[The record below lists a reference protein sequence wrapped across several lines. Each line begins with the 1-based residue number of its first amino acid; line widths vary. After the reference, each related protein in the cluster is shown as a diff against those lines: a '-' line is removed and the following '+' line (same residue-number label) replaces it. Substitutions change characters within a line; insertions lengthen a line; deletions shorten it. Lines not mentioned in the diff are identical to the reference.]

1 MPSTRT
7 AKVRLPILIVGL
19 AACAWGV
26 FSAAR
31 EGAAQLLAGRALLTE
46 KASDADGA
54 VAYGPEV
61 PEARYAR
68 AILLEL
74 SKNSESVNELERAA
88 ALRPQD
94 YALWLE
100 LGNARDRIGD
110 TAGAIAAFIESTKVA
125 PFYAQPRWQ
134 LGNALFRAGRNA
146 DAVKELRL
154 AAESNPKLALP
165 ALALAWTAL
174 DGNVVD
180 VERAFTSQSPAME
193 TALARF
199 LVKRGKIAE
208 AMRHF
213 RAAGGISADEQRAM
227 INDLLAAK
235 NFEAAYEVW
244 GVSRNRRLG
253 VAEIDNGG
261 FEESIMLDQ
270 TGFAWQLVQN
280 RQGIQA
286 SLDPSDRRSGSYS
299 LRVDW
304 SGNGDT
310 LLPIVSQLVLVEAGS
325 RYQLRFAARGA
336 ELMMLGLPM
345 ASVVDASDAAAHSGD
360 YRTFALASSPALL
373 KGTNAWQDYS
383 VEFSTA
389 ASTRAVIIRIHRENC
404 SIQPCPGFGHAWFD
418 DFSLTKLS
426 Q

>member
-1 MPSTRT
+1 MRSTRR

-19 AACAWGV
+19 AACAWGF
-26 FSAAR
+26 FSGAR
-31 EGAAQLLAGRALLTE
+31 EGAAQLLAGRALLME
-46 KASDADGA
+46 KASEADGA

-74 SKNSESVNELERAA
+74 SKKNSDSVNEFERAA

-100 LGNARDRIGD
+100 LGNARDQVGD
-110 TAGAIAAFIESTKVA
+110 TAGAIAAFTEATKVA

-134 LGNALFRAGRNA
+134 LGNALFRAGRKA

-154 AAESNPKLALP
+154 AAESNTKLTLP

-213 RAAGGISADEQRAM
+213 RAAGGISADEQRAAGQK
-227 INDLLAAK
+227 LGRA
-235 NFEAAYEVW
+235 FSRSREEAP
-244 GVSRNRRLG
+244 R
-253 VAEIDNGG
+253 
-261 FEESIMLDQ
+261 
-270 TGFAWQLVQN
+270 T
-280 RQGIQA
+280 
-286 SLDPSDRRSGSYS
+286 
-299 LRVDW
+299 
-304 SGNGDT
+304 
-310 LLPIVSQLVLVEAGS
+310 
-325 RYQLRFAARGA
+325 RG
-336 ELMMLGLPM
+336 
-345 ASVVDASDAAAHSGD
+345 
-360 YRTFALASSPALL
+360 
-373 KGTNAWQDYS
+373 
-383 VEFSTA
+383 
-389 ASTRAVIIRIHRENC
+389 
-404 SIQPCPGFGHAWFD
+404 
-418 DFSLTKLS
+418 
-426 Q
+426 